1 MSYFTV
7 KGSATSE
14 FQEKKSTFIGY
25 IKRVN
30 TEEEAKNF
38 VNEIK
43 SMHKEATHN
52 VYAYIVG
59 ENKGIQRYSDDGEP
73 QGTAG
78 IPVLEVIKKNDLTD
92 VAVVVTRYFGGIL
105 LGGGG
110 LIRAY
115 SKGASSA
122 IEEAGVVEKVKGLKL
137 RFTLEYDLI
146 GKIQYLCGTNN
157 WHIEDTI
164 YTDKVELSLFTEVEN
179 KETIIAAF
187 VEATSGKVTI
197 CEEDEEYLFK
207 EGYRYYRAIEG

>member
-30 TEEEAKNF
+30 TEEEAKDF

-92 VAVVVTRYFGGIL
+92 VVVVVTRYFGGIL

-115 SKGASSA
+115 SKGASTA
-122 IEEAGVVEKVKGLKL
+122 IEEAGIVEKVRGLNL
-137 RFTLEYDLI
+137 RFTLDYDLI
-146 GKIQYLCGTNN
+146 GKIQYLCGTKN

-164 YTDKVELSLFTEVEN
+164 YTDKVELSLFSETEN
-179 KETIIAAF
+179 KKIIIAAF
-187 VEATSGKVTI
+187 IEATNGKVTI
-197 CEEDEEYLFK
+197 FEEDEEYLFK
-207 EGYRYYRAIEG
+207 EGHRYYRAIEE

>member
-122 IEEAGVVEKVKGLKL
+122 IEEVGIVEKVKGLKL

-179 KETIIAAF
+179 KEIIIADF

>member
-52 VYAYIVG
+52 VYAYMVG

-122 IEEAGVVEKVKGLKL
+122 IEEVGVVEKVKGLKL

-179 KETIIAAF
+179 KETIIADF

>member
-7 KGSATSE
+7 KGSAVSE
-14 FQEKKSTFIGY
+14 FEEKKSTFIGY
-25 IKRVN
+25 IKRVE
-30 TEEEAKNF
+30 TEEEAKEF

-43 SMHKEATHN
+43 SKHKDATHN
-52 VYAYIVG
+52 VYAYVVG

-92 VAVVVTRYFGGIL
+92 IAVVVTRYFGGIL

-115 SKGASSA
+115 SKGASGA
-122 IEEAGVVEKVKGLKL
+122 IEAAGIVEKVLGINLS
-137 RFTLEYDLI
+137 FTVEYDLI
-146 GKIQYLCGTNN
+146 GKLQYLCGTNN

-164 YTDKVELSLFTEVEN
+164 YTDKVQVSMFAEVVN
-179 KETIIAAF
+179 KEKIKAAF
-187 VEATSGKVTI
+187 IEATNGKVI
-197 CEEDEEYLFK
+197 IKEDDAEYLFK
-207 EGYRYYRAIEG
+207 EGFRYFRAY

>member
-122 IEEAGVVEKVKGLKL
+122 IEEAGIVEKVKGLKL
-137 RFTLEYDLI
+137 RFTLEYELI

-179 KETIIAAF
+179 KEAIIADF

>member
-7 KGSATSE
+7 KGNAISE
-14 FQEKKSTFIGY
+14 FQEKKSVFIGY

-30 TEEEAKNF
+30 TEDEAKAF
-38 VNEIK
+38 VSEIK
-43 SMHKEATHN
+43 SKHKEATHN
-52 VYAYIVG
+52 VYAYVVG
-59 ENKGIQRYSDDGEP
+59 ENKGVQRYSDDGEP

-115 SKGASSA
+115 SKGASTA
-122 IEEAGVVEKVKGLKL
+122 IEEAGVVEKVKGLSLKII
-137 RFTLEYDLI
+137 LEYDLI

-157 WHIEDTI
+157 WHIEDTV
-164 YTDKVELSLFTEVEN
+164 YTDMVELSVFVEVSN
-179 KETIIAAF
+179 KEEIIAAF
-187 VEATSGKVTI
+187 VEATNGRVNI
-197 CEEDEEYLFK
+197 CEDEHEYLFK
-207 EGYRYYRAIEG
+207 EGHRYFRAY

>member
-78 IPVLEVIKKNDLTD
+78 IPVLEVINKNDLTD

-179 KETIIAAF
+179 KETIIADF

>member
-14 FQEKKSTFIGY
+14 FQEKKSVFIGY
-25 IKRVN
+25 IKRVD
-30 TEEEAKNF
+30 TEEEAKAF
-38 VNEIK
+38 VSEIK
-43 SMHKEATHN
+43 SKHKEATHN
-52 VYAYIVG
+52 VYAYVVG

-115 SKGASSA
+115 SKGASTA
-122 IEEAGVVEKVKGLKL
+122 IEEAGVVEKIRGLNLK
-137 RFTLEYDLI
+137 FTLDYDLI

-157 WHIEDTI
+157 WHIEDTV
-164 YTDKVELSLFTEVEN
+164 YTDKVELALFAEVN
-179 KETIIAAF
+179 TKEEIIAAF
-187 VEATSGKVTI
+187 VEATNGKVTV
-197 CEEDEEYLFK
+197 CEEDDEYLFK
-207 EGYRYYRAIEG
+207 EGHRYFRAY

>member
-122 IEEAGVVEKVKGLKL
+122 IEEAGIVEKVKGLKL

>member
-7 KGSATSE
+7 DGSATSE

-25 IKRVN
+25 VKRVDS
-30 TEEEAKNF
+30 EEEAKNF

-43 SMHKEATHN
+43 NKHKEATHN
-52 VYAYIVG
+52 VYAYVVG

-115 SKGASSA
+115 SKGASTA
-122 IEEAGVVEKVKGLKL
+122 IEEAGIVEKVKGLNLKFIL
-137 RFTLEYDLI
+137 DYDLI
-146 GKIQYLCGTNN
+146 GKKQYLCATNN
-157 WHIEDTI
+157 FHIENTI
-164 YTDKVELSLFTEVEN
+164 YTDKVELHLFSEVIKKDE
-179 KETIIAAF
+179 IIAAF
-187 VEATSGKVTI
+187 IEATNGKVNI
-197 CEEDEEYLFK
+197 IEEDEEYLFK
-207 EGYRYYRAIEG
+207 EGHRYYRGY

>member
-7 KGSATSE
+7 KGSAVAE
-14 FQEKKSTFIGY
+14 FQEKKSVFIGY
-25 IKRVN
+25 IKRVT
-30 TEEEAKNF
+30 TEDEAKAF
-38 VNEIK
+38 VAEIK
-43 SMHKEATHN
+43 GQHKEATHN
-52 VYAYIVG
+52 VYAYVVG

-115 SKGASSA
+115 SKGAA
-122 IEEAGVVEKVKGLKL
+122 VAVEEAGIVEKVKGVYLK
-137 RFTLEYDLI
+137 FTLDYDLI

-164 YTDKVELSLFTEVEN
+164 YTDKVDLFMFAEVVE
-179 KETIIAAF
+179 KEKIISAF
-187 VEATSGKVTI
+187 VEATNGKVIT
-197 CEEDEEYLFK
+197 EESDQEYLFK
-207 EGYRYYRAIEG
+207 EGHRYFRVY

>member
-30 TEEEAKNF
+30 TEEEAKSF

-92 VAVVVTRYFGGIL
+92 VVVVVTRYFGGIL

-122 IEEAGVVEKVKGLKL
+122 IEEAGIVEKVKGLKL
-137 RFTLEYDLI
+137 RFTLEYDLL

-164 YTDKVELSLFTEVEN
+164 YTDKVELSLFTEVKN

>member
-157 WHIEDTI
+157 WHIEDTM

-179 KETIIAAF
+179 KETIIADF

>member
-122 IEEAGVVEKVKGLKL
+122 IEEVGIVEKVKGLKL

-179 KETIIAAF
+179 KETIIADF

>member
-7 KGSATSE
+7 KGSAVSE
-14 FQEKKSTFIGY
+14 FQEKKSIFIGY
-25 IKRVN
+25 IKRVT
-30 TEEEAKNF
+30 TEDEAKEF
-38 VNEIK
+38 VAEIK
-43 SMHKEATHN
+43 GKHKEATHN
-52 VYAYIVG
+52 VYAYVVG

-115 SKGASSA
+115 SKGASTA
-122 IEEAGVVEKVKGLKL
+122 IEEAGIVEKVKGVNLK
-137 RFTLEYDLI
+137 FTLDYDLI

-164 YTDKVELSLFTEVEN
+164 YTDKVDLFMFAEVVE
-179 KETIIAAF
+179 KDKIISAF
-187 VEATSGKVTI
+187 VEATNGKVI
-197 CEEDEEYLFK
+197 VEEEDTEYLFK
-207 EGYRYYRAIEG
+207 EGHRYFRVY

>member
-43 SMHKEATHN
+43 SIHKEATHN

-73 QGTAG
+73 QETAG

-92 VAVVVTRYFGGIL
+92 VVVVVTRYFGGIL

-122 IEEAGVVEKVKGLKL
+122 IEEAGIVEKVKGLKL
-137 RFTLEYDLI
+137 RFTLEYDLL

>member
-164 YTDKVELSLFTEVEN
+164 YTDKVELSLFTEIEN
-179 KETIIAAF
+179 KETIIADF

>member
-59 ENKGIQRYSDDGEP
+59 KNKGIQRYSDDGEP

-122 IEEAGVVEKVKGLKL
+122 IEEAGIVEKVKGLKL

-179 KETIIAAF
+179 KETIIADF

>member
-164 YTDKVELSLFTEVEN
+164 YTDKVEISLFTEVEN
-179 KETIIAAF
+179 KETIIADF

>member
-30 TEEEAKNF
+30 TEEEAKDF

-92 VAVVVTRYFGGIL
+92 VVVVVTRYFGGIL

-115 SKGASSA
+115 SKGASTA
-122 IEEAGVVEKVKGLKL
+122 IEEAGIVEKVRGLKL
-137 RFTLEYDLI
+137 KFTLDYDLI
-146 GKIQYLCGTNN
+146 GKIQYLCGTKN

-164 YTDKVELSLFTEVEN
+164 YTDKVELSLFSETEN
-179 KETIIAAF
+179 KKIIIAAF
-187 VEATSGKVTI
+187 IEATNGKVTI
-197 CEEDEEYLFK
+197 FEEDEEYLFK
-207 EGYRYYRAIEG
+207 EGHRYYRAIEE

>member
-122 IEEAGVVEKVKGLKL
+122 IEEAGVVKKVKGLKL

-179 KETIIAAF
+179 KETIIADF

>member
-1 MSYFTV
+1 V

-179 KETIIAAF
+179 KETIIADF

>member
-122 IEEAGVVEKVKGLKL
+122 IEEAGIVEKVKGLKL

-179 KETIIAAF
+179 KEIIIADF

>member
-30 TEEEAKNF
+30 TEEEAKDF

-92 VAVVVTRYFGGIL
+92 VVVVVTRYFGGIL

-115 SKGASSA
+115 SKGASTA
-122 IEEAGVVEKVKGLKL
+122 IEEAGIVEKVRGLKL
-137 RFTLEYDLI
+137 RFTLDYDLI
-146 GKIQYLCGTNN
+146 GKIQYLCGTKN

-164 YTDKVELSLFTEVEN
+164 YTDKVELSLFSETEN
-179 KETIIAAF
+179 KEIIISAF
-187 VEATSGKVTI
+187 VEATNGKVTI
-197 CEEDEEYLFK
+197 FEEDEEYLFK
-207 EGYRYYRAIEG
+207 EGHRYYRAIEE

>member
-1 MSYFTV
+1 V

-122 IEEAGVVEKVKGLKL
+122 IEEAGIVEKVKGLKL

-164 YTDKVELSLFTEVEN
+164 YTDKVELSLLTEVEN

>member
-30 TEEEAKNF
+30 TEDEAKDF

-115 SKGASSA
+115 SKGASTA
-122 IEEAGVVEKVKGLKL
+122 IEEAGIVEKVKGLKL
-137 RFTLEYDLI
+137 RFTLDYDLI
-146 GKIQYLCGTNN
+146 GKVQYLCGTKN
-157 WHIEDTI
+157 WHIEDTT
-164 YTDKVELSLFTEVEN
+164 YTDKVELSLFSETEN
-179 KETIIAAF
+179 KEIIISAF
-187 VEATSGKVTI
+187 VEATNGKVMI

-207 EGYRYYRAIEG
+207 EGHRYYRAINP

>member
-30 TEEEAKNF
+30 TEEEAKDF

-92 VAVVVTRYFGGIL
+92 VVVVVTRYFGGIL

-115 SKGASSA
+115 SKGASTA
-122 IEEAGVVEKVKGLKL
+122 IEEAGIVEKVRGLNL
-137 RFTLEYDLI
+137 RFTLDYDLI
-146 GKIQYLCGTNN
+146 GKIQYLCGTKN

-164 YTDKVELSLFTEVEN
+164 YTDKVELSLFSETKN
-179 KETIIAAF
+179 KEIIISAF
-187 VEATSGKVTI
+187 VEATNGKVTI
-197 CEEDEEYLFK
+197 FEEDEEYLFK
-207 EGYRYYRAIEG
+207 EGHRYYRAIEE

>member
-122 IEEAGVVEKVKGLKL
+122 IEEVGVVEKVKGLKL

-179 KETIIAAF
+179 KETIIADF

>member
-30 TEEEAKNF
+30 TEEEAKDF
-38 VNEIK
+38 VNEIR

-92 VAVVVTRYFGGIL
+92 VVVVVTRYFGGIL

-115 SKGASSA
+115 SKGASTA
-122 IEEAGVVEKVKGLKL
+122 IEEAGIVEKVKGLKL
-137 RFTLEYDLI
+137 RFTLDYDLI
-146 GKIQYLCGTNN
+146 GKIQYLCGTKN
-157 WHIEDTI
+157 WHIEDNI
-164 YTDKVELSLFTEVEN
+164 YTDKVELSLFSETEN
-179 KETIIAAF
+179 KEIIISAF
-187 VEATSGKVTI
+187 IEATNGKVTI
-197 CEEDEEYLFK
+197 FEEDEEYLFK
-207 EGYRYYRAIEG
+207 EGHRYCRAIEE

>member
-122 IEEAGVVEKVKGLKL
+122 IEEAGIVEKVKGLKL

-164 YTDKVELSLFTEVEN
+164 YTDKVELSLLTEVEN

-187 VEATSGKVTI
+187 VDATSGKVTI

>member
-78 IPVLEVIKKNDLTD
+78 IPVLEVIKKNNLTD

-122 IEEAGVVEKVKGLKL
+122 IEEAGIVEKVKGLKL

-146 GKIQYLCGTNN
+146 GKIQYLCGTKN
-157 WHIEDTI
+157 WYIEDTT
-164 YTDKVELSLFTEVEN
+164 YTDKVELSLFSESEN

-187 VEATSGKVTI
+187 VEATNGKVTI

-207 EGYRYYRAIEG
+207 EEHRYYRAIEE

>member
-122 IEEAGVVEKVKGLKL
+122 IEEAGIVEKVKGLKL

-207 EGYRYYRAIEG
+207 EVYRYYRAIEG

>member
-122 IEEAGVVEKVKGLKL
+122 IEEAGIVEKVRGLKL

-157 WHIEDTI
+157 WHIEDTM

-179 KETIIAAF
+179 KETIIADF

>member
-122 IEEAGVVEKVKGLKL
+122 IEEAGIVEKVKGLKL

-164 YTDKVELSLFTEVEN
+164 YTDKVELSLLTEVEN